1 LRLIICFDLC
11 YWYGTFATVSSLH
24 KPLNPML
31 LMLNKV
37 RQFAAL
43 DLSYKLLFIQAWFL
57 LGYMRAAILATSF
70 KRLSASLQHHRE
82 AVPAPSLDLA
92 QLKQAARIGQL
103 VASAAK
109 YTPWQSLCLP
119 QVLVTQKL
127 LARRNIAGQFYLGV
141 RKDAPDESAVGDPSG
156 LAAHAWLDCGGYIVN
171 GRAGHQSFT
180 IVSTFSWGGQNA

>member
-1 LRLIICFDLC
+1 
-11 YWYGTFATVSSLH
+11 
-24 KPLNPML
+24 ML

-82 AVPAPSLDLA
+82 AVPAPSLD
-92 QLKQAARIGQL
+92 QGRLKQAARIGQL

-119 QVLVTQKL
+119 QVLVTQRL
-127 LARRNIAGQFYLGV
+127 LARRNIPGQFYLGV
-141 RKDAPDESAVGDPSG
+141 RKGEVVEGGMEDSSG
-156 LAAHAWLDCGGYIVN
+156 LAAHAWLDCGGYVVN
-171 GRAGHQSFT
+171 GGAAHQSFT
-180 IVSTFSWGGQNA
+180 VVSTFSWGGSDD

>member
-1 LRLIICFDLC
+1 MMRKLQQF
-11 YWYGTFATVSSLH
+11 FAL
-24 KPLNPML
+24 PW
-31 LMLNKV
+31 
-37 RQFAAL
+37 RQKGIFVH
-43 DLSYKLLFIQAWFL
+43 AWFL

-82 AVPAPSLDLA
+82 TVPAPSLDLG

-119 QVLVTQKL
+119 QVLVTQRL
-127 LARRNIAGQFYLGV
+127 LARRNIPGQFYLGV
-141 RKDAPDESAVGDPSG
+141 RKGVPGELAVEDPSG

-171 GRAGHQSFT
+171 GGAGHQGFT
-180 IVSTFSWGGQNA
+180 VVSTFSWGGPNA